1 MWAMQFIL
9 IGARGHVVTTPSQF
23 RWGCWESTDWPFFE
37 NSTRIYGAFHF
48 ICVRKCPPELFCRGE
63 TACPRTHF
71 HIRLWDIYIR
81 LWDQNSNMVSFC
93 VFTFLRLKVFST
105 FTLQKNRR
113 KVLGVQGSRAHQ
125 DASFE
130 HHAGSV
136 GPSNVWV
143 FSFLR
148 KEAFQYF
155 WCLPIIFWSY
165 PRTF

>member
-1 MWAMQFIL
+1 MGLGVLVWNFSVCVCVCSGWVAGRRPTLYLGKEERQ
-9 IGARGHVVTTPSQF
+9 AKRPTPATHPS
-23 RWGCWESTDWPFFE
+23 D
-37 NSTRIYGAFHF
+37 
-48 ICVRKCPPELFCRGE
+48 PPP
-63 TACPRTHF
+63 ATH
-71 HIRLWDIYIR
+71 LWDIYIR
-81 LWDQNSNMVSFC
+81 LRDRNSNMVSFC

-105 FTLQKNRR
+105 FTLHKKNRR

-130 HHAGSV
+130 HHASSV

-165 PRTF
+165 SRIF

>member
-1 MWAMQFIL
+1 M
-9 IGARGHVVTTPSQF
+9 
-23 RWGCWESTDWPFFE
+23 
-37 NSTRIYGAFHF
+37 
-48 ICVRKCPPELFCRGE
+48 
-63 TACPRTHF
+63 
-71 HIRLWDIYIR
+71 
-81 LWDQNSNMVSFC
+81 
-93 VFTFLRLKVFST
+93 
-105 FTLQKNRR
+105 
-113 KVLGVQGSRAHQ
+113 GVQGSRAHQ

-165 PRTF
+165 SKKNSGGCSSRQRASFLFLVNFWVSWKTYLKNALKHLQKCFKHIIKWEKGMLFHNKVKKMLKKGQRVKTPKTKSPKKTRKEALGLFSLKLRRRHQGGAPVCPLNLEL